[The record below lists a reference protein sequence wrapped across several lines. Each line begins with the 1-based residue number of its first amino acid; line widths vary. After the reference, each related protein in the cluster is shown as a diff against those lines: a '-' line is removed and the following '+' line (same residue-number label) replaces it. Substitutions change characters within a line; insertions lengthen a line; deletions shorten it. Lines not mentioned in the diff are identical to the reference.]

1 MSFFS
6 FGVTQL
12 RDCCWFWPIKNSKQ
26 PAKGYDRIIREKICG
41 SPIFSYYYFILCAFS
56 RKNKY
61 YMDVRT
67 RTDIANKVFIVMHFL
82 KIRFPVFNT

>member
-12 RDCCWFWPIKNSKQ
+12 RVLLLVLAHQKIQNCLPKV
-26 PAKGYDRIIREKICG
+26 IREKICRSP

>member
-1 MSFFS
+1 MFFNCHS
-6 FGVTQL
+6 L
-12 RDCCWFWPIKNSKQ
+12 PKPSAILLLS
-26 PAKGYDRIIREKICG
+26 Y
-41 SPIFSYYYFILCAFS
+41 SYYYYIGCAFS